1 MERLIPYDKMS
12 KKEKKAYNEKRRVV
26 WQFSPV
32 TRKKESAKA
41 YSRQNGRRE
50 TRRRGEEGPVSPCFF
65 AFYYAF
71 FGSGG
76 SLFPLLRFFHPS
88 PPRPE
93 SCTYSS
99 TVPSVTFTYTI

>member
-41 YSRQNGRRE
+41 YSRKNGRKE
-50 TRRRGEEGPVSPCFF
+50 TRRRGEEEPVSPCFF
-65 AFYYAF
+65 IMLFLCSDGF
-71 FGSGG
+71 F
-76 SLFPLLRFFHPS
+76 FPL
-88 PPRPE
+88 
-93 SCTYSS
+93 
-99 TVPSVTFTYTI
+99 